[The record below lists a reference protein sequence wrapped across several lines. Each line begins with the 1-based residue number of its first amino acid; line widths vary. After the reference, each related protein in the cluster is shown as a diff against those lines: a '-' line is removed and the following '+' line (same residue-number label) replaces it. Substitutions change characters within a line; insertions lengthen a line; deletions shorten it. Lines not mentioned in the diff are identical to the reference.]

1 MRIAMAAASSGFPI
15 SLDFGYISGYTTDTP
30 PPWWSSDAGGTD
42 VKVDAKNVLLSQ
54 LPSTSTITI
63 TVTATSGLAP
73 TVQYA
78 KNNGMTTTYVAG
90 FSVANTDYLKIGIT
104 APQVGDG
111 VGVVNV
117 YYDGTA
123 VATIAYDYQT
133 P

>member
-15 SLDFGYISGYTTDTP
+15 SLDFGYISGYTTDTV
-30 PPWWSSDAGGTD
+30 PPWWSSDAGGTE
-42 VKVDAKNVLLSQ
+42 VKGDAKNVLLSQ

-78 KNNGMTTTYVAG
+78 KNNGTTTTYSAG

-104 APQVGDG
+104 APQIADG

-117 YYDGTA
+117 YYNGTA